1 MRLVYII
8 PGKIAR
14 KNYVYRHGKSRIFR
28 RFSAKFFHFLKRLFD
43 EHKRKTP
50 AGTRFCAHRSLL
62 TQDEDFLWKSQ
73 KNLRGFYRFSTK
85 SITAAGYRGG
95 SGVCR
100 RSGSASLSVR
110 KDGPPQAEP
119 AAVNVNTVWGRG
131 ALSAGPR
138 SFQRRTRS
146 AAGAGPASA
155 PCWRPGTAPGTPVPR
170 SARPGWP
177 PRCGAARP
185 RCRC

>member
-14 KNYVYRHGKSRIFR
+14 KNYVYRHGKSQIFR

-50 AGTRFCAHRSLL
+50 TGPRFCARRSLL

-100 RSGSASLSVR
+100 RSGPASLSVR
-110 KDGPPQAEP
+110 KDGP
-119 AAVNVNTVWGRG
+119 AAG
-131 ALSAGPR
+131 SACGGQRKYCVGEGSAQRWPSLFSAAD
-138 SFQRRTRS
+138 SFSCWRWACICSLLAARNRARDSCTSVSAAWMASSVRRS
-146 AAGAGPASA
+146 ASS
-155 PCWRPGTAPGTPVPR
+155 V
-170 SARPGWP
+170 
-177 PRCGAARP
+177 
-185 RCRC
+185 

>member
-8 PGKIAR
+8 PSGIAR
-14 KNYVYRHGKSRIFR
+14 KNYVYRHGKSQIFR

-50 AGTRFCAHRSLL
+50 AGTRFCARRSLL

-110 KDGPPQAEP
+110 KDGPPQALP

-131 ALSAGPR
+131 GAQRWPSLFSAAD
-138 SFQRRTRS
+138 SFSCWRWACICSLLAARNRARDSCTSVNAAWMASSVRRS
-146 AAGAGPASA
+146 ASS
-155 PCWRPGTAPGTPVPR
+155 V
-170 SARPGWP
+170 
-177 PRCGAARP
+177 
-185 RCRC
+185 